1 MKKILLLL
9 LILFTCTA
17 CQDYVEINDFAIIS
31 GIIIDY
37 KDDKY
42 EMISELLINEED
54 TKVKTF
60 QTSGKSIDE
69 CLSEI
74 SKLSN
79 KDIFISHLKTL
90 ILTENIIKNDI
101 DIYDYF
107 LRSSKSKMNFDI
119 YLIDEKNKTKIFN
132 IYENEPSSQ
141 YIKKIMTY
149 NNKIYSSSTPLT
161 FIDLVYKRLEPGLD
175 VLYPYLTIKENNNEK
190 SIQLDNLTFFT
201 KDKITL
207 STENSIYYNMLINNI
222 DKTILN
228 LNCEQNQYSLLTKD
242 IKTKKEWNKTTKEL
256 TYNVNIKASVN
267 NYECKY
273 DLDKT
278 KTIKKLNE
286 ISNEEIKKYIEELIQ
301 ISKDNKYDF
310 LGMKNYIYKHDKN
323 NYNKIKLEN
332 IKTDINVNVEINSIG
347 EMRR

>member
-1 MKKILLLL
+1 MKKIILL
-9 LILFTCTA
+9 LIILLTCTS
-17 CQDYVEINDFAIIS
+17 CKDYVEINDFAIIS

-37 KDDKY
+37 KDNKF
-42 EMISELLINEED
+42 EMISELLINEEN

-74 SKLSN
+74 SKQSN

-119 YLIDEKNKTKIFN
+119 YLIDEKNKTEIFN
-132 IYENEPSSQ
+132 IYENEPTSQ

-175 VLYPYLTIKENNNEK
+175 ILYPYLTIKENNEEK
-190 SIQLDNLTFFT
+190 NIQLDNLTFFT

-207 STENSIYYNMLINNI
+207 STNNYNMLINNI
-222 DKTILN
+222 EKTILN
-228 LNCEQNQYSLLTKD
+228 LNCEENQYSLLTKD
-242 IKTKKEWNKTTKEL
+242 IKTNKEWNKSKKEL
-256 TYNVNIKASVN
+256 TYNVNIKASIN

-273 DLDKT
+273 DLDEP

-286 ISNEEIKKYIEELIQ
+286 ISNKEVEKNIVELIQ
-301 ISKDNKYDF
+301 ISKNNNYDF
-310 LGMKNYIYKHDKN
+310 LGIRNYIYKHDKN
-323 NYNKIKLEN
+323 NFKKYKLEN
-332 IKTDINVNVEINSIG
+332 IKTKINVNVEINSIG